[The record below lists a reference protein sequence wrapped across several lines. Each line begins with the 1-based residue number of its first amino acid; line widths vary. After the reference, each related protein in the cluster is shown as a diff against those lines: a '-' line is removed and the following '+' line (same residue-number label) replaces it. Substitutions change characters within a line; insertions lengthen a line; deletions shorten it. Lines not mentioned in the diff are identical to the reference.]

1 MKYRLGDNLF
11 GKKILTFHTFETKS
25 IQHSKT

>member
-11 GKKILTFHTFETKS
+11 GKKMLTFHTFETKS